1 MAGLAKEDG
10 VAVSTEALASDFF
23 RVLADHSRRL
33 ARGATHDTRD
43 LATALVALL
52 QQQEQARLSAHQAQA
67 AAHPEAYAT
76 AASAATILSAQLVA
90 SCESPGSLRVVANW
104 LSGAAHDVLAQARAA
119 SPASVPCP
127 QPPHV

>member
-23 RVLADHSRRL
+23 RVLADQSRRL

-52 QQQEQARLSAHQAQA
+52 RKSRR
-67 AAHPEAYAT
+67 
-76 AASAATILSAQLVA
+76 
-90 SCESPGSLRVVANW
+90 LRVVANW